1 MSDQRPIDQ
10 KMEQPTQESVNVDDP
25 ELVEGGD
32 SLAPQS
38 LTQSQLI
45 VREFKRHK
53 LAVIGMIIL
62 GIMYLV
68 ALTCDFISPRDPNEV
83 YSDYSY
89 LRPQRIRLFH
99 EGSWVGPFV
108 YGVTSERNPETL
120 EKEFVP
126 DTSVRYPVRFFTE
139 TNVEYK
145 FLGLFETNRKLFW
158 AEDEAPLY
166 LLGADRSGRDMFS
179 RILYGARISLT
190 IGLVGVAISFVLGI
204 TIGGLS
210 GFYGGVVDE
219 IFQRIIEFL
228 ISIPKLPLWMALSA
242 VIPLGWPV
250 IKTYFAITVILS
262 VVGWTGL
269 ARVVRGKILAL
280 REEEFALAAKA
291 EGAPDVWIVFRH
303 LVPNFMSYILVNI
316 TLSIP
321 AMILGETSLSFIG
334 LGLQPPAISWG
345 VLLKNAQQV
354 QVVANYPWLL
364 LPGIFVIVV
373 VLCFNFVGDG
383 LRDAADPYASM
394 T

>member
-1 MSDQRPIDQ
+1 
-10 KMEQPTQESVNVDDP
+10 K
-25 ELVEGGD
+25 
-32 SLAPQS
+32 
-38 LTQSQLI
+38 QLI

-53 LAVIGMIIL
+53 LAVIGLVVL
-62 GIMYLV
+62 GIMYV
-68 ALTCDFISPRDPNEV
+68 GAIFCDFISPRDPAEV
-83 YSDYSY
+83 YSAYSY
-89 LRPQRIRLFH
+89 LKPQRIRIFH
-99 EGSWVGPFV
+99 EGSLTSPFV
-108 YGVTSERNPETL
+108 YGVTATRNPETL

-126 DTSVRYPVRFFTE
+126 DTSVRYPVKFFAE
-139 TNVEYK
+139 TNIDYK

-166 LLGADRSGRDMFS
+166 LMGADRSGRDMFS

-190 IGLVGVAISFVLGI
+190 IGLVGVALSFILGI
-204 TIGGLS
+204 VIGGVS

-219 IFQRIIEFL
+219 IFQRVIEFL
-228 ISIPKLPLWMALSA
+228 ISIPTLPLWMALSA
-242 VIPLGWPV
+242 VIPLGWP
-250 IKTYFAITVILS
+250 IINTYFAITVILS
-262 VVGWTGL
+262 IIGWTGL
-269 ARVVRGKILAL
+269 ARVVRGKLLAL

-291 EGAPDVWIVFRH
+291 AGASDRWIVFRH
-303 LVPNFMSYILVNI
+303 LVPNFMSYILVSI

-321 AMILGETSLSFIG
+321 GMILGETSLSFIG
-334 LGLQPPAISWG
+334 LGLQSPAISWG

-364 LPGIFVIVV
+364 LPGVFVIVV

>member
-1 MSDQRPIDQ
+1 MSEQRPIDQ

-32 SLAPQS
+32 RLAPQS

-62 GIMYLV
+62 AIMYLV
-68 ALTCDFISPRDPNEV
+68 ALTCDFVSPRDPNEV
-83 YSDYSY
+83 YSEYSY
-89 LRPQRIRLFH
+89 LRPQRIRFFH
-99 EGSWVGPFV
+99 EGSWEGPFV
-108 YGVTSERNPETL
+108 YGVTSTRNPETL

-126 DTSVRYPVRFFTE
+126 DTSVRYPVKFFAE
-139 TNVEYK
+139 TNIDYK

-166 LLGADRSGRDMFS
+166 LMGADRSGRDMFS
-179 RILYGARISLT
+179 RVLYGARISLT
-190 IGLVGVAISFVLGI
+190 IGLIGVAISFVLGI

-219 IFQRIIEFL
+219 IFQRLIEFL

-291 EGAPDVWIVFRH
+291 AGAPDVWIVFRH

-345 VLLKNAQQV
+345 VLLQSAQQV

-364 LPGIFVIVV
+364 LPGVFVIVV